1 MGYAMGKST
10 VIPNGIDTD
19 KFMKDPIAREK
30 FRKKYHLQTHDIA
43 IGIVARIDYMKG
55 YSIAAF
61 AAKQIFD
68 THDNIYFFVIGTGD
82 EKIKE
87 TCREILGEFDN
98 KRFIWL
104 GHQIEIEN
112 FYSGFDISLSSSFG
126 EGFSNSIAEAMSCEL
141 PCVVTDVGDSA
152 IIVSDVGIVVQPN
165 DVKSL
170 LEGLEKM
177 LKSNSQEFG
186 KKSRDRIIE
195 NFSIKK
201 MVETTEKEIYE
212 FTKWH

>member
-10 VIPNGIDTD
+10 VIPNGVDTD
-19 KFMKDPIAREK
+19 KFMRNSTRRES
-30 FRKKYHLQTHDIA
+30 FRKMYHLHENDIA
-43 IGIVARIDYMKG
+43 IGIVARIDVMKG
-55 YSIAAF
+55 YIVLSHVAKKLLDKYSRIFFF
-61 AAKQIFD
+61 AVGSGNE
-68 THDNIYFFVIGTGD
+68 NIQKEC
-82 EKIKE
+82 EKNLE
-87 TCREILGEFDN
+87 DYN
-98 KRFIWL
+98 KTRFIWL
-104 GHQIEIEN
+104 GNQQDTQNI
-112 FYSGFDISLSSSFG
+112 YSGLDIFTSSSLFG

-152 IIVSDVGIVVQPN
+152 MIVSDVGIVVQPN

-201 MVETTEKEIYE
+201 MVETTEKEIHE
-212 FTKWH
+212 LAK

>member
-1 MGYAMGKST
+1 
-10 VIPNGIDTD
+10 
-19 KFMKDPIAREK
+19 
-30 FRKKYHLQTHDIA
+30 
-43 IGIVARIDYMKG
+43 
-55 YSIAAF
+55 
-61 AAKQIFD
+61 
-68 THDNIYFFVIGTGD
+68 
-82 EKIKE
+82 
-87 TCREILGEFDN
+87 
-98 KRFIWL
+98 
-104 GHQIEIEN
+104 
-112 FYSGFDISLSSSFG
+112 
-126 EGFSNSIAEAMSCEL
+126 MSCEL

-201 MVETTEKEIYE
+201 MVETTEKEIHE
-212 FTKWH
+212 LAK